1 MPLGPFESEVLRL
14 LASNR
19 NPDSYVGGATVL
31 HQAPDSPR
39 ASADIDVFH
48 DTAPAVHDAAARDT
62 ETLQATG
69 YEVRIVSRQE
79 SFCRG
84 IVSKGPLVT
93 KLEWVQD
100 SAFRFFPVEP
110 DVQLGWRLNFWDVAT
125 NKVLAFCGREKLRDW
140 LDVIYLHE
148 RHLCL
153 AALVWAAAAKDP
165 GLTPEFLLDA
175 AKRFVRFPVEP
186 RHWEAVGVVP
196 PPDLVKFKQRFLAIV
211 DEAATLVGKLSAVE
225 MGCLYL
231 DRTGKP
237 VCPDPAAPDFPK
249 LTRHFGSVKG
259 AWPRIVENLAQT
271 TGEV

>member
-14 LASNR
+14 LAGNR

-48 DTAPAVHDAAARDT
+48 DTAPAVHDAATRDT
-62 ETLQATG
+62 ATLQAAG
-69 YEVRIVSRQE
+69 YDVRIVSRQE
-79 SFCRG
+79 CFCRA
-84 IVSKGPLVT
+84 IVTQGPATT

-100 SAFRFFPVEP
+100 SAFRFFPVESDP
-110 DVQLGWRLNFWDVAT
+110 QLGWRLHFWDVAT
-125 NKVLAFCGREKLRDW
+125 NKILAFCGREKLRDW

-153 AALVWAAAAKDP
+153 GALVWAAAAKDP

-175 AKRFVRFPVEP
+175 AKRFVRFPFDLRE
-186 RHWEAVGVVP
+186 WSAVGVAP
-196 PPDLVKFKQRFLAIV
+196 PPDLGHFKRRFLTLV
-211 DEAATLVGKLSAVE
+211 DEAAALVAKLPPLE

-231 DRTGKP
+231 DASGKP
-237 VCPDPAAPDFPK
+237 VCPDPSSPEFPK

-259 AWPRIVENLAQT
+259 AWPRIVEN
-271 TGEV
+271 

>member
-62 ETLQATG
+62 ETLQSAG

-84 IVSKGPLVT
+84 IVSKSPLVT

-110 DVQLGWRLNFWDVAT
+110 DAQLGWRLNFWDVAT

-140 LDVIYLHE
+140 IDVIYLHE

-175 AKRFVRFPVEP
+175 AKRFVRFPVES

-196 PPDLVKFKQRFLAIV
+196 PPDLVKFKQRFLAIL
-211 DEAATLVGKLSAVE
+211 DEAAALVGKLSAVE

-237 VCPDPAAPDFPK
+237 VCPAPAAPDFPK

-259 AWPRIVENLAQT
+259 AWPRIVAN
-271 TGEV
+271 

>member
-14 LASNR
+14 LAGNR

-62 ETLQATG
+62 ETLRAAG
-69 YEVRIVSRQE
+69 FEVRIVSRQE

-84 IVSKGPLVT
+84 IVSKAPLVT

-110 DVQLGWRLNFWDVAT
+110 DAQLGWRLNLWDVAT

-153 AALVWAAAAKDP
+153 GALVWAAAAKDP

-175 AKRFVRFPVEP
+175 AKRFVRFPAEP
-186 RHWEAVGVVP
+186 RQWDALKVAP
-196 PPDLVKFKQRFLAIV
+196 PSDLGKFKQQFLASV
-211 DEAATLVGKLSAVE
+211 NEAAALVGKLPPLE

-231 DRTGKP
+231 DAAGKP
-237 VCPDPAAPDFPK
+237 VCPDPASPEFPR
-249 LTRHFGSVKG
+249 LTRHFGSLKG
-259 AWPRIVENLAQT
+259 AWPRIAES
-271 TGEV
+271 

>member
-14 LASNR
+14 LARNR

-48 DTAPAVHDAAARDT
+48 DTAPAVHDSAARDT
-62 ETLQATG
+62 ETLQAAG

-84 IVSKGPLVT
+84 IVSRGPSVT

-110 DVQLGWRLNFWDVAT
+110 DEQLGWRLSFWDAAT
-125 NKVLAFCGREKLRDW
+125 NKVLAFCGRERLRDW

-153 AALVWAAAAKDP
+153 GALVWAAAAKDP

-186 RHWEAVGVVP
+186 RQWKAMGVVP
-196 PPDLVKFKQRFLAIV
+196 PADLVQFKQRFLAIV
-211 DEAATLVGKLSAVE
+211 DEAAALVVALPPME
-225 MGCLYL
+225 MGCLYVG
-231 DRTGKP
+231 RTGKP
-237 VCPDPAAPDFPK
+237 ACPDPASPEFPK

-259 AWPRIVENLAQT
+259 AWPRISHR
-271 TGEV
+271 

>member
-1 MPLGPFESEVLRL
+1 MPIGPFESEVLRL

-48 DTAPAVHDAAARDT
+48 DTTPAVHDAAARDT
-62 ETLQATG
+62 ETLQTAG
-69 YEVRIVSRQE
+69 CEVRIVSRQE

-110 DVQLGWRLNFWDVAT
+110 DVQ
-125 NKVLAFCGREKLRDW
+125 
-140 LDVIYLHE
+140 
-148 RHLCL
+148 
-153 AALVWAAAAKDP
+153 
-165 GLTPEFLLDA
+165 
-175 AKRFVRFPVEP
+175 
-186 RHWEAVGVVP
+186 
-196 PPDLVKFKQRFLAIV
+196 
-211 DEAATLVGKLSAVE
+211 
-225 MGCLYL
+225 MGCFYL
-231 DRTGKP
+231 DRAGKP

-249 LTRHFGSVKG
+249 LTRHYGSVKG
-259 AWPRIVENLAQT
+259 AWPRIVER
-271 TGEV
+271 

>member
-1 MPLGPFESEVLRL
+1 
-14 LASNR
+14 
-19 NPDSYVGGATVL
+19 VL

-48 DTAPAVHDAAARDT
+48 DTAPAVHDAVTRDT
-62 ETLQATG
+62 GTLLAAG
-69 YEVRIVSRQE
+69 YEVRILNRQK

-125 NKVLAFCGREKLRDW
+125 NKVLAFCSREKLRDW
-140 LDVIYLHE
+140 LDVIYLHQ

-153 AALVWAAAAKDP
+153 GALVWAAAAKDP

-175 AKRFVRFPVEP
+175 ARRFVRFPVEP
-186 RHWEAVGVVP
+186 RQWEAVGVAL
-196 PPDLVKFKQRFLAIV
+196 PPDLVQFKQQFLAVV
-211 DEAATLVGKLSAVE
+211 DEAAARVEQLPPVE

-259 AWPRIVENLAQT
+259 AWPRIVEN
-271 TGEV
+271 

>member
-1 MPLGPFESEVLRL
+1 MPIGPFESEVLRL

-62 ETLQATG
+62 ETLQAAG

-100 SAFRFFPVEP
+100 IAFRFFPVEP
-110 DVQLGWRLNFWDVAT
+110 DVQLGWRLNFWDVGT

-175 AKRFVRFPVEP
+175 AKRFGRATALGS
-186 RHWEAVGVVP
+186 RRCG
-196 PPDLVKFKQRFLAIV
+196 
-211 DEAATLVGKLSAVE
+211 AATRPGQVQAAIPCHRGRSRSSGGEAFGRRDGLPLSRPHRQTRLPRSRRTGLPETHPPLRQHQRRLAAHPRKLS
-225 MGCLYL
+225 
-231 DRTGKP
+231 P
-237 VCPDPAAPDFPK
+237 
-249 LTRHFGSVKG
+249 
-259 AWPRIVENLAQT
+259 
-271 TGEV
+271 